1 MKQIFKIVLL
11 PTVGR
16 EYFIDC
22 AITDVVL
29 AQQKLILAN
38 KRHKHSNPG
47 STSREFRC
55 LTSKEDVFL
64 FLSERSF
71 Q

>member
-38 KRHKHSNPG
+38 KRHKHSNLG
-47 STSREFRC
+47 STS
-55 LTSKEDVFL
+55 
-64 FLSERSF
+64 
-71 Q
+71 